1 MGNYIKKRLTILAYG
16 ALAGFLIG
24 QIGQLFWIFDLFSH
38 FTVLYTVVLLLG
50 IWAAPQRGVRIVFGV
65 TAALLL
71 TWLLWPQLPE
81 ENDKASTQRFLT
93 YNLLLDNTR
102 QQENASW
109 LKAFD
114 ADVMFLS
121 EYTPAWQRALEPLA
135 AIYPQRCEQAEDSPF
150 GLALYSKH
158 PVRCNVMSLEGVA
171 ADFPYV
177 RAELSDGR
185 VVYGIH
191 PPPPIG
197 EWLAKAR
204 DDSLQQLA
212 ERILSE
218 KTDVLVLG
226 DMNSTPFSPVF
237 RDFMKKAGLRSALPR
252 WKPTWRPGYLPID
265 HILTRGG
272 VPVSA
277 HAEEWRGS
285 DHRPLWVR
293 W

>member
-1 MGNYIKKRLTILAYG
+1 MKKFIKRRLTILAYG
-16 ALAGFLIG
+16 ALAGLLIG
-24 QIGQLFWIFDLFSH
+24 QAGQLFWVFDLFSH
-38 FTVLYTVVLLLG
+38 FTVLYAGILLLG
-50 IWAAPQRGVRIVFGV
+50 VWAAPQQSARIVFGA
-65 TAALLL
+65 TAAVLL
-71 TWLLWPQLPE
+71 TWLLWSPPE
-81 ENDKASTQRFLT
+81 EISKPAFRKFLT

-102 QQENASW
+102 QQENAIW
-109 LKAFD
+109 LQAFD

-121 EYTPAWQRALEPLA
+121 EYTPAWQQTLKPLA
-135 AIYPQRCEQAEDSPF
+135 AVYPHRCERAEDSPF
-150 GLALYSKH
+150 GLALYSKQ
-158 PVRCNVMSLEGVA
+158 PVQCAVISLEGEA
-171 ADFPYV
+171 ADYPYV

-197 EWLAKAR
+197 EMLSNAR
-204 DDSLQQLA
+204 DASLQQLA
-212 ERILSE
+212 GRIRAE
-218 KTDVLVLG
+218 NAEVLVLG

-237 RDFMKKAGLRSALPR
+237 RSFLRTAGLQLASPR

-272 VPVSA
+272 GASA
-277 HAEEWRGS
+277 YAEDWRGS